1 MTDSVNK
8 NLKIGEEVTKVFKS
22 NIPPPTHLSC
32 KSHPVEAFDRS
43 NLAVLAEIESKLD
56 FRKKLQSL
64 NPSVKP
70 FLRGK
75 KSVTECAISS
85 ILSLVSHEKSAHS
98 TNQADLFDYILNR
111 ENQVNRL
118 AIYHERR
125 FH

>member
-8 NLKIGEEVTKVFKS
+8 NLKIGEEVTKFFKS
-22 NIPPPTHLSC
+22 NNPPPTHLLC

-43 NLAVLAEIESKLD
+43 NLTVLAEIESKLD

-75 KSVTECAISS
+75 KV
-85 ILSLVSHEKSAHS
+85 
-98 TNQADLFDYILNR
+98 
-111 ENQVNRL
+111 
-118 AIYHERR
+118 
-125 FH
+125 